1 LSLTSGSAML
11 DFGKMR
17 LNEYFHRTDYVKI
30 SIFGFALTA
39 LWGSL
44 HTIILPI
51 RLLGFVA
58 PAEKNTALGM
68 LTFTGLVLGM
78 IIQPVSG
85 TLSDHS
91 SLAWGKRRPF
101 ILLGA
106 ALALIFIPGLAAFR
120 SYAAVFA
127 VYCLL
132 QLSTNTA
139 QGPYQGFI
147 PDLVTAPRRGL
158 ASGVKSLLEIL
169 GGVVMLYPV
178 AMFMDNFS
186 TSQQAS
192 WLWLAL
198 GSLALV
204 LVAATVFTML
214 AVRELPGRGGGWQ
227 LRPALTESFRIDNQA
242 SRGFILFLV
251 SRLLFFLSFTALQ
264 TFTLYFLQDVVHVA
278 NPAAA
283 TARFSIVAVIGML
296 VAVYPAGRLSDRVG
310 RKPIVLASGLLGAAG
325 IALVYTFQTSFDAVM
340 LCGGLIGLAFG
351 AFTSTNWALATDLA
365 APGQAAKYLGLTNLA
380 TAGGSALSRLIGP
393 VIDFGNGFG
402 AGIGYS
408 VMLAICFISFI
419 TGAVLPLHIKTPAS
433 GPKEA

>member
-1 LSLTSGSAML
+1 
-11 DFGKMR
+11 MR
-17 LNEYFHRTDYVKI
+17 HNDYFHRADYVRI

-39 LWGSL
+39 LWGTL
-44 HTIILPI
+44 HTIILPV
-51 RLLGFVA
+51 RLLDFVA
-58 PAEKNTALGM
+58 PAEKNTALGI

-85 TLSDHS
+85 TLSDRS
-91 SLAWGKRRPF
+91 GLAWGKRRPF

-120 SYAAVFA
+120 NYAAIFA
-127 VYCLL
+127 IYCLL
-132 QLSTNTA
+132 QLCTNTA

-147 PDLVTAPRRGL
+147 PDLVPAPQRGL

-169 GGVVMLYPV
+169 GGVVMLYPI
-178 AMFMDNFS
+178 ALFMDHFS
-186 TSQQAS
+186 TTRQDL

-204 LVAATVFTML
+204 LLAATVFTML
-214 AVRELPGRGGGWQ
+214 AVREQSGNGSGGRLWS
-227 LRPALTESFRIDNQA
+227 ALGESFRIDIRA

-264 TFTLYFLQDVVHVA
+264 TFALYFLQDVVHVA

-283 TARFSIVAVIGML
+283 TARFSIIAVAGML
-296 VAVYPAGRLSDRVG
+296 VAVYPAGRLSDKVG
-310 RKPIVLASGLLGAAG
+310 RKPIILVSGLLGAAG
-325 IALVYTFQTSFDAVM
+325 IVLVYAFQDSFNSVM

-393 VIDFGNGFG
+393 VIDFGNGFS

-408 VMLAICFISFI
+408 VMLAICFVCFI
-419 TGAVLPLHIKTPAS
+419 TGAVLPLRIKAPAS
-433 GPKEA
+433 RPEEA